1 MADTALRI
9 TFNGVNQASNVIND
23 IRREIAGLGGT
34 ATQTGKILKG
44 LTLPDIGSSAFT
56 TVIEDLKSLKKESK
70 DVSIA
75 MAVPLKGFRTEVK
88 GIKDEFTAFLTS
100 AAAGVTGL
108 ANPTVAF
115 ASALSRISGDLP
127 TKTIG
132 QFFDELKTQT
142 DRALEDTA
150 KLSDVFRGF
159 GDAIFPSI
167 TGALGIGSSGNAELQ
182 EGLTNAIK
190 ATLQGTLEGTFQGID
205 FEAFGKNFKF
215 DGIDKL
221 VKSIASFGIGKQF
234 GKVDFQSFD
243 KITKQALDLI
253 DFQSL
258 GKNANTVNKLVG
270 GFGARVVPE
279 LLSGRISGAVGAYFD
294 FVEVTLGKTLEN
306 VVSSSIKNSLRPSF
320 DRKKIVQTLDK
331 FTGGGITDQIYN
343 KLAPDIAQRMVNVS
357 GLERLF
363 PTFISNISELIPGLI
378 ANVPTINLLDAIA
391 PGLGSLFAT
400 AGDDFVY
407 KGAMKVP
414 GADLLANLGKM
425 FANTK
430 LPEDKEAIEKLKKFD
445 SLLAR
450 EIN

>member
-221 VKSIASFGIGKQF
+221 VKSIASFGI
-234 GKVDFQSFD
+234 
-243 KITKQALDLI
+243 
-253 DFQSL
+253 
-258 GKNANTVNKLVG
+258 
-270 GFGARVVPE
+270 
-279 LLSGRISGAVGAYFD
+279 
-294 FVEVTLGKTLEN
+294 
-306 VVSSSIKNSLRPSF
+306 
-320 DRKKIVQTLDK
+320 
-331 FTGGGITDQIYN
+331 
-343 KLAPDIAQRMVNVS
+343 
-357 GLERLF
+357 
-363 PTFISNISELIPGLI
+363 
-378 ANVPTINLLDAIA
+378 
-391 PGLGSLFAT
+391 
-400 AGDDFVY
+400 
-407 KGAMKVP
+407 
-414 GADLLANLGKM
+414 
-425 FANTK
+425 
-430 LPEDKEAIEKLKKFD
+430 
-445 SLLAR
+445 
-450 EIN
+450 